1 MIARTWLALVLAG
14 CAAPLGDGTSLSLGI
29 PARGL
34 LHKGVAVPER
44 SEGLY
49 QPPAWRARGHYYGTE
64 ELVGAIVRA
73 ARRVRER
80 HPDAVLYLGDL
91 SPKGGGSSR
100 LHRSHQNG
108 RDADLIF
115 YARTP
120 QGALAAPPETMPRYR
135 DDGTLRPP
143 AKKSKEPQ
151 PSARRFD
158 PALTWALVEALL
170 TDPEAEVQWLFI
182 SSGLRAQVLE
192 AARRAG
198 ADAALVEEAEVVLSQ
213 PGDSLPHDDH
223 LHLRIYC
230 PGADRLLGC
239 ADFGPV
245 RWLKKHLKGLDLPRP
260 PPEPVAQL
268 IADTAPTPIF

>member
-1 MIARTWLALVLAG
+1 MKRGALVVALLAG

-34 LHKGVAVPER
+34 LHRGVALPER

-49 QPPAWRARGHYYGTE
+49 QPPVWRSRGHYYGTG

-80 HPDAVLYLGDL
+80 HPDAVLYLADL
-91 SPKGGGSSR
+91 SPKGGGASR
-100 LHRSHQNG
+100 EHRSHQNG

-120 QGALAAPPETMPRYR
+120 QGTLAPPPETMPRYR
-135 DDGTLRPP
+135 DDGTLRP
-143 AKKSKEPQ
+143 ATKKAKEPP

-182 SSGLRAQVLE
+182 SSGLRAQGLE
-192 AARRAG
+192 AAHRAG
-198 ADAALVEEAEVVLSQ
+198 SDPALIEEAEVVLSQ

-239 ADFGPV
+239 TDFGPV

-260 PPEPVAQL
+260 APAPVAQL
-268 IADTAPTPIF
+268 MADTTPTPIF